1 MAPPR
6 RAIKSNVLE
15 VPRATNWVSVWM
27 SGPTCGLQILKVVVR
42 WDVMTLFKLLLKSD
56 FFSSGSS
63 LLFMQCLLTQETK
76 SEGNCSRTWRRKVET
91 ENWKGLKREKNRGS
105 REIDVEILRAAR
117 ASFLRCQFWGWFAK
131 DSYRA
136 FRASSDFFS
145 FLSPS
150 FKAPLWLVSIFD
162 RKACFK

>member
-1 MAPPR
+1 MRTHFFHALLPR
-6 RAIKSNVLE
+6 IAFFDTRGKKSSSRSFQPLKKLVTFNAFPVRWGYAKSSFIARE
-15 VPRATNWVSVWM
+15 RATKAQRAFFAFASF
-27 SGPTCGLQILKVVVR
+27 S
-42 WDVMTLFKLLLKSD
+42 FLLS
-56 FFSSGSS
+56 
-63 LLFMQCLLTQETK
+63 
-76 SEGNCSRTWRRKVET
+76 WRRKVET

-131 DSYRA
+131 DSYLA

-150 FKAPLWLVSIFD
+150 FKAPLWLVSIFY